1 LYQPESGAEPVKKGG
16 VLFRTGTKRKLLML
30 GKYSRQLP
38 GDLVELILTK
48 VENSVHLEEA
58 AGNGRDI

>member
-1 LYQPESGAEPVKKGG
+1 
-16 VLFRTGTKRKLLML
+16 ML